1 MTALSVAAS
10 WSGQVL
16 APPVSFGPFRLRSEM
31 RLLERDGVPVRIG
44 GRALD
49 ILIVLAERPGEVVTK
64 RELIE
69 GSGPT

>member
-1 MTALSVAAS
+1 
-10 WSGQVL
+10 
-16 APPVSFGPFRLRSEM
+16 M

-69 GSGPT
+69 GSGPP

>member
-1 MTALSVAAS
+1 
-10 WSGQVL
+10 
-16 APPVSFGPFRLRSEM
+16 M

-49 ILIVLAERPGEVVTK
+49 ILIVLAELPGEVVTK